1 MKPYYRLILAIS
13 LVVIQACTSPT
24 MEFAMLEQTE
34 RLLDA
39 DSVEQATAL
48 FQRIDTTN
56 IKDEDISV
64 YYSLTK
70 TIIAFRNYEEIKTD
84 SVISR
89 CADYY
94 RLRGDKT
101 KYATA
106 KHYQSFIQYELGKI
120 EDAVRNE
127 KIAEDIAEQLQ
138 NYRLLNKIS
147 TLLTIIN
154 FQTHNYDAAFV
165 YAYKQMATATK
176 IESYKWKSYSYLS
189 LAILHNE
196 LNNTDS
202 ASFYI
207 DKCLS
212 LTKYLDYTD
221 NSFVYSNLGEICLD
235 SDTTTAEKYFLKA
248 LSYQKLPE
256 TYANL
261 YNIYYRNKPEIASLY
276 KDSALAYSLS
286 HQMKIGILRNI
297 AQDEKTTHNYNATI
311 ECLEQIIQ
319 LQDSLLHQ
327 KQDSEIQEL
336 QKKYDFEKQ
345 DNMFHKRINV
355 FMVIIVA
362 LLLTLAV
369 IYLKWKSKIEGITN
383 EKNRIEKQNM
393 QIEAR
398 NARLAQEKAESE
410 ARNAKLLQEKAE
422 IERQNALTEAQNAKL
437 QQEKAEVESKRKE
450 EEIRN
455 SYIKTNLFSSL
466 KNTIDCYA
474 TQLQDV
480 TIPDERRRIFAE
492 RKAIAEKELSAAL
505 AICKNIETLIRDNM
519 PDPKCPREQFDLF
532 VGYYETVHPECK
544 SFFAIYYKNLVTPD
558 KLLLI
563 LEHFERKDKD
573 QICNILTWSE
583 GTYRSRRSKIKS
595 KQVVEP
601 PQE

>member
-13 LVVIQACTSPT
+13 LIVIQACTSQNK
-24 MEFAMLEQTE
+24 ELAMLEQTE
-34 RLLDA
+34 LLLDA

-56 IKDEDISV
+56 IKDEDIFM

-70 TIIAFRNYEEIKTD
+70 TIITFRNYEEIKTD

-94 RLRGDKT
+94 KMRGDKT

-138 NYRLLNKIS
+138 NYKLLNKIS
-147 TLLTIIN
+147 TLLTIVN
-154 FQTHNYDAAFV
+154 VQTHNYDAAFV
-165 YAYKQMATATK
+165 YAHKQMATATK
-176 IESYKWKSYSYLS
+176 IESYKWKVYAYLY

-196 LNNTDS
+196 CNNIDS

-212 LTKYLDYTD
+212 LTKYLDYID

-235 SDTTTAEKYFLKA
+235 ADTTTAEKYFLKA
-248 LSYQKLPE
+248 LSYRKLPE

-261 YNIYYRNKPEIASLY
+261 CNIYYKNNSRKASQY
-276 KDSALAYSLS
+276 KDSALAYALS
-286 HQMKIGILRNI
+286 HQMKIDILRNI
-297 AQDEKTTHNYNATI
+297 AHNEEIVHNYNAAT

-327 KQDSEIQEL
+327 KKDSEIQEL
-336 QKKYDFEKQ
+336 QNKYDFEKQ
-345 DNMFHKRINV
+345 DNTFHKRINI
-355 FMVIIVA
+355 FMTIIVT
-362 LLLTLAV
+362 LLLILTV
-369 IYLKWKSKIEGITN
+369 IYLKWKAKIDRITSD
-383 EKNRIEKQNM
+383 KNRIENQKM
-393 QIEAR
+393 QIEAH
-398 NARLAQEKAESE
+398 NAKLAQEKAESE

-422 IERQNALTEAQNAKL
+422 VERQNALTEAQNAKL

-450 EEIRN
+450 DEIRN
-455 SYIKTNLFSSL
+455 SYIKTNLFSTL
-466 KNTIDCYA
+466 QNTIDCYA
-474 TQLQDV
+474 AQLQDGS
-480 TIPDERRRIFAE
+480 ISEERRKIFTE
-492 RKAIAEKELSAAL
+492 RKAAAEKELSAAL
-505 AICKNIETLIRDNM
+505 TICKNIENHIKDNQ
-519 PDPKCPREQFDLF
+519 PDPKCPREYFDLF
-532 VGYYETVHPECK
+532 VGYYETIHPECK
-544 SFFAIYYKNLVTPD
+544 SFFTIYYKNLVTSD
-558 KLLLI
+558 KLFLI

-573 QICNILTWSE
+573 QICSILIWGE
-583 GTYRSRRSKIKS
+583 GTYRSRRSKVKS
-595 KQVVEP
+595 KQVIEP
-601 PQE
+601 PQD